1 MGAENRHGQS
11 SYRKSCPISIYDV
24 AAVETWLEDLGP
36 RQGGRTPSASRGS
49 RVDLLLERT
58 VGVPLPAPAP
68 PKVERGF
75 GPGAGGGIPE
85 HGLAA
90 GGAAGALLGLAVR

>member
-24 AAVETWLEDLGP
+24 AAVETRLPVKQTGGP
-36 RQGGRTPSASRGS
+36 VAG
-49 RVDLLLERT
+49 RT

>member
-1 MGAENRHGQS
+1 MGAENSHGQS

-36 RQGGRTPSASRGS
+36 QGGEPR
-49 RVDLLLERT
+49 LLHGQPGRPAAGRT
-58 VGVPLPAPAP
+58 VGVPLPAPAS

>member
-24 AAVETWLEDLGP
+24 AAVETWLEDLARKGENP
-36 RQGGRTPSASRGS
+36 VCFTGS
-49 RVDLLLERT
+49 RVDLLLDEPWECRFRLQ
-58 VGVPLPAPAP
+58 PLQRWKEALDP
-68 PKVERGF
+68 
-75 GPGAGGGIPE
+75 GGGIPE

>member
-1 MGAENRHGQS
+1 MGAENSHGQS

-24 AAVETWLEDLGP
+24 AAVETWLEHLA
-36 RQGGRTPSASRGS
+36 RK
-49 RVDLLLERT
+49 
-58 VGVPLPAPAP
+58 GVPLPAPAS

>member
-24 AAVETWLEDLGP
+24 AAVETWLEDLARKGENP
-36 RQGGRTPSASRGS
+36 VCFTGSPGRPAAG
-49 RVDLLLERT
+49 RT